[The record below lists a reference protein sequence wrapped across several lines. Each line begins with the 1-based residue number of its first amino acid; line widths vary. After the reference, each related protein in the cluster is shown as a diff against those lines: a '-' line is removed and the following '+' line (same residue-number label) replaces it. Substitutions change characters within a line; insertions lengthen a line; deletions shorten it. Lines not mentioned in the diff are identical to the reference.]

1 MDLVILMELKKR
13 SLSGHD
19 VIDFAQRK
27 FRIMLALDTVSTNLS
42 ALEKEGLI
50 TAEDSQ
56 GKTVYTLTERGKETI
71 SEISNSKDKILGLF
85 LNLFVGE

>member
-1 MDLVILMELKKR
+1 LMELRKR

-27 FRIMLALDTVSTNLS
+27 FRIMFALDTVSTHLS
-42 ALEKEGLI
+42 VLEKEGLI
-50 TAEDSQ
+50 KAEDSQ
-56 GKTVYTLTERGKETI
+56 GKTVYTLTERGKETV

-85 LNLFVGE
+85 LNVFVGE